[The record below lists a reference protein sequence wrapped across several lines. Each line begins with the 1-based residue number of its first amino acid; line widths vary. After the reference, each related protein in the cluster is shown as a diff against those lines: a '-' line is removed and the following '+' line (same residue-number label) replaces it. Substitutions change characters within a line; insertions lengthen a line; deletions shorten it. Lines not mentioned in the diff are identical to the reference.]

1 MLFPLD
7 LCTANWNPFIVKKLS
22 VHMQRLFSPYF
33 FSGGTQSFFYLSI
46 WYAWETDKIDRKFAR
61 HILLK
66 LIFAESLIVSI
77 PSNCA
82 RCFIQFCN
90 GLTIICLLFSLRWLP
105 PTLCSPQKIKFGGF
119 KCNLI
124 WETWLELFSF
134 QGGDFFQFCC
144 WLYHY

>member
-1 MLFPLD
+1 MYSQLKSFYCEKIVRPHATSFFPILF
-7 LCTANWNPFIVKKLS
+7 LC
-22 VHMQRLFSPYF
+22 
-33 FSGGTQSFFYLSI
+33 GTQSFFYLSI

-66 LIFAESLIVSI
+66 LIFAESLIVNI

-82 RCFIQFCN
+82 WCFIQLCN